1 MPQVDFYI
9 LPSDAP
15 RDRLE
20 YACKLSA
27 KAWREG
33 LQVYLRCQDAAQCS
47 ELDERLWSFRGESFI
62 PHHCSDGSNEASAPV
77 LLGTGEPP
85 DALRGLLINLGAGVP
100 DAAAQFQRVA
110 ELVIEEPQVRQQAR
124 DNFRFYRERGYPLRD
139 HRLTRC

>member
-9 LPSDAP
+9 LPSSEPD
-15 RDRLE
+15 DRLE
-20 YACKLSA
+20 YACKLTA

-33 LQVYLRCQDAAQCS
+33 LRVHLRCADAAQCRA
-47 ELDERLWSFRGESFI
+47 LDERLWRFRGESFI
-62 PHHCSDGSNEASAPV
+62 PHHQVDEAPDGPV

-85 DALRGLLINLGAGVP
+85 AARDGLLINLGAGVP
-100 DAAAQFQRVA
+100 EGVNGFARVA
-110 ELVIEEPQVRQQAR
+110 ELVIEEPSIRQTAR

>member
-9 LPSDAP
+9 LPSSEP

-20 YACKLSA
+20 YACKLTA

-33 LQVYLRCQDAAQCS
+33 MQVYLRCADTTQCA
-47 ELDERLWSFRGESFI
+47 ELDQHLWRFRGECFI
-62 PHHCSDGSNEASAPV
+62 PHDLLTDAPESPV
-77 LLGTGEPP
+77 VLGTGELPT
-85 DALRGLLINLGAGVP
+85 AREGLLINLAAGTP
-100 DAAAQFQRVA
+100 ALMEGFARIA
-110 ELVIEEPQVRQQAR
+110 ELVIEEPTIRQMAR